1 MDNSHLVITFKE
13 DLQKTKQFIK
23 QSKSFINNSNLL
35 LWKKAYKLIQS
46 LLVDQ
51 SEWRQLTRDQLSKL
65 NMYIFLIR
73 EELRKP
79 TTSSTN
85 YDVAKLL
92 QHRLTYIIF
101 HDCVLLTEQQIQ
113 HIKDTD
119 EKEFESI
126 IDDNQQLYQALKP
139 RVIVSKEL
147 YEKYFFNNNQ
157 IVNA

>member
-1 MDNSHLVITFKE
+1 MDNSQLVITFKE

-51 SEWRQLTRDQLSKL
+51 SEWKQLNQEQLSKL

-79 TTSSTN
+79 ATSISK
-85 YDVAKLL
+85 DVAKLL
-92 QHRLTYIIF
+92 HHRLTYIVF

-147 YEKYFFNNNQ
+147 YEKYFFNNN
-157 IVNA
+157 